1 MSKLSYM
8 NLVIRDVFPTK
19 SRQHNHLLKPRMT
32 GSNPP
37 FITVIN
43 WLFEHHQ
50 AVTENSPLCSPKNT
64 NLNFLRGFP
73 KSEDM
78 SAWGIESTVLYRT
91 AKWYFCTEYYTI
103 FISNRSHVEILNAI
117 CACVAGTFSK
127 WRHQLRNRAL
137 AFWENKKMAADLKR
151 CGEMC
156 SIDLIV
162 LYENDRLF
170 IKYSDGSSIELSAC
184 GSAFVHRQTALSSS
198 AQFRQLTRFAVS
210 SFRSKIK
217 EAIRI
222 RNLFA
227 ARPYLCKELTDPQ
240 DLKVCWSTIAVN
252 SFSHVPYFGNFCD
265 FSVSFIALVHHL
277 RVFEMMEVYLVL

>member
-1 MSKLSYM
+1 
-8 NLVIRDVFPTK
+8 
-19 SRQHNHLLKPRMT
+19 
-32 GSNPP
+32 
-37 FITVIN
+37 
-43 WLFEHHQ
+43 
-50 AVTENSPLCSPKNT
+50 
-64 NLNFLRGFP
+64 
-73 KSEDM
+73 
-78 SAWGIESTVLYRT
+78 
-91 AKWYFCTEYYTI
+91 
-103 FISNRSHVEILNAI
+103 
-117 CACVAGTFSK
+117 
-127 WRHQLRNRAL
+127 
-137 AFWENKKMAADLKR
+137 MAADLKR

-170 IKYSDGSSIELSAC
+170 IKYSDGSSIELSPC

-240 DLKVCWSTIAVN
+240 DLKVC
-252 SFSHVPYFGNFCD
+252 
-265 FSVSFIALVHHL
+265 
-277 RVFEMMEVYLVL
+277 

>member
-1 MSKLSYM
+1 
-8 NLVIRDVFPTK
+8 
-19 SRQHNHLLKPRMT
+19 
-32 GSNPP
+32 
-37 FITVIN
+37 
-43 WLFEHHQ
+43 
-50 AVTENSPLCSPKNT
+50 
-64 NLNFLRGFP
+64 
-73 KSEDM
+73 
-78 SAWGIESTVLYRT
+78 
-91 AKWYFCTEYYTI
+91 
-103 FISNRSHVEILNAI
+103 
-117 CACVAGTFSK
+117 
-127 WRHQLRNRAL
+127 
-137 AFWENKKMAADLKR
+137 
-151 CGEMC
+151 MC

-170 IKYSDGSSIELSAC
+170 IKYSDGSSIELSPC
-184 GSAFVHRQTALSSS
+184 GSAFVHRQTGLSSS

-217 EAIRI
+217 EAVRI